1 MTNEV
6 TIDPVAPG
14 EILNEEFLQPLEISP
29 HRLADDIDGS
39 PQEITEIV
47 RGTRRIGTDT
57 ARRLAQ
63 HFGTS
68 EKFFRNLQ
76 DHYDS
81 EVKDQPS
88 LPRPS
93 GRAARAA
100 KATPSSTASR

>member
-6 TIDPVAPG
+6 TIGPVTPG
-14 EILNEEFLQPLEISP
+14 EVLNEEFLRPLEISP
-29 HRLADDIDGS
+29 HRLAEDIDAS

-47 RGTRRIGTDT
+47 RGSRRISTDT

-76 DHYDS
+76 DHYES
-81 EVKDQPS
+81 EVED
-88 LPRPS
+88 R
-93 GRAARAA
+93 G
-100 KATPSSTASR
+100 